1 MKEQLVTQLKTQVT
15 DLERFIEFLQGPA
28 EKKCPCECSGTPKPG
43 TASKFSHIN
52 HGNSGKRSSSPE
64 PLQLNEKRVRKK
76 LQYNPNK
83 FRLIQPLNKT
93 GKSCSNPS
101 SNGQL
106 DADLRHL
113 TIWMWYRQSFP
124 A

>member
-28 EKKCPCECSGTPKPG
+28 ENKCPCDCSGTPKRG

-52 HGNSGKRSSSPE
+52 HGNRGKSSSSPE

-76 LQYNPNK
+76 TA
-83 FRLIQPLNKT
+83 IIMI
-93 GKSCSNPS
+93 S
-101 SNGQL
+101 L
-106 DADLRHL
+106 DS
-113 TIWMWYRQSFP
+113 IFNV
-124 A
+124 